1 MTIQECYAAIGGDYN
16 DVASRLRTDERIAK
30 FLFRILDDGNMK
42 MLCDCLEER
51 NLAEAFR
58 AAHTLKGICMNL
70 SLTKLNTSVVA
81 ITEVLRGREE
91 YGDDIAPLL
100 EQVKKDYELTMSGIA
115 ALKAETAAE

>member
-1 MTIQECYAAIGGDYN
+1 M
-16 DVASRLRTDERIAK
+16 
-30 FLFRILDDGNMK
+30 
-42 MLCDCLEER
+42 
-51 NLAEAFR
+51 
-58 AAHTLKGICMNL
+58 
-70 SLTKLNTSVVA
+70 A